1 MNRLQERYE
10 NEVVKSL
17 MEKFNYSSKNAS
29 TKNRKNRI
37 KYWCW

>member
-17 MEKFNYSSKNAS
+17 MGKFNYSSKMQALS
-29 TKNRKNRI
+29 LI
-37 KYWCW
+37 HI

>member
-17 MEKFNYSSKNAS
+17 MEKLIILLKCKHQKSKKS
-29 TKNRKNRI
+29 
-37 KYWCW
+37 Y

>member
-17 MEKFNYSSKNAS
+17 MKKFNYSSKMQAQ
-29 TKNRKNRI
+29 I
-37 KYWCW
+37 

>member
-17 MEKFNYSSKNAS
+17 MEKFNYSSKMQAP
-29 TKNRKNRI
+29 KNRI

>member
-17 MEKFNYSSKNAS
+17 MENSIILLKCKHQN
-29 TKNRKNRI
+29 
-37 KYWCW
+37 

>member
-17 MEKFNYSSKNAS
+17 MEKFNYSSKMVLVMQYLIQN
-29 TKNRKNRI
+29 
-37 KYWCW
+37 Y